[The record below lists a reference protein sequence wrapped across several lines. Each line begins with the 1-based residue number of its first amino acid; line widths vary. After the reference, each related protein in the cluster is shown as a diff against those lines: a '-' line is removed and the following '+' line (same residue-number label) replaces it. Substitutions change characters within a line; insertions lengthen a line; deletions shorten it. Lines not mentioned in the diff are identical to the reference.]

1 MHFTNFLKPSMRRR
15 LGRTLMLACACALA
29 PGVLAQGN
37 LAPVVQLGVGEMFIQ
52 SHIVVK
58 AVMVFL
64 ALLSLLTW
72 MAFLEKL
79 VVFGRARKANAQF
92 LEEFRRA
99 ALERDLPGGND
110 ASAMGRMWLA
120 ARDEIDYFRKTH
132 TTMPTPHQADRLL
145 QRIALAAGIVQERE
159 LSRLST
165 MMGVLAT
172 IGSTSPFI
180 GLFGT
185 VWGIYHAL
193 TAIGVAGQ
201 ASIDKVAGPVGEALI
216 MTAFG
221 LAVAIPAVLGYN
233 ALTRNNKT
241 VLGKLNRFAHQL
253 HSYFITGTPLTRN
266 KQPLVKISHIAPKQ
280 GGN

>member
-37 LAPVVQLGVGEMFIQ
+37 PAPVVQLGVGEMFIQ

-185 VWGIYHAL
+185 VWGILNSFAHIAVSKSTNLAVVAPGIAEAL
-193 TAIGVAGQ
+193 LATAIGLFA
-201 ASIDKVAGPVGEALI
+201 
-216 MTAFG
+216 
-221 LAVAIPAVLGYN
+221 AIPAVMIYN
-233 ALTRNNKT
+233 KFVRDINGFVGALDNFSAEMVAAVSRKFDAA
-241 VLGKLNRFAHQL
+241 G
-253 HSYFITGTPLTRN
+253 
-266 KQPLVKISHIAPKQ
+266 
-280 GGN
+280 